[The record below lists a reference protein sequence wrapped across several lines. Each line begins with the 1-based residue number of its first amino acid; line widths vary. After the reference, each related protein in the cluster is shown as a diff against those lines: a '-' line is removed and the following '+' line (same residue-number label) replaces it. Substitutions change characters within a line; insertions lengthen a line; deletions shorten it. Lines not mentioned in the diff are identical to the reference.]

1 MLPIKSQKG
10 FTVVEILLVVSVTV
24 ILLAASGP
32 ALQTYLGKRS
42 IDNWTLS
49 LQDALRRARAQS
61 VAGLNGTAYGVHV
74 EADNFVLFSGTTFV
88 VDPENEVA
96 TLPGTM
102 SLSAITLNGGGA
114 DIIFDRNTGET
125 NQGGTVVVSYQS
137 GGSKTVSI
145 NELGLVE
152 IAP

>member
-1 MLPIKSQKG
+1 MLSKKSQKG
-10 FTVVEILLVVSVTV
+10 FTVVEILLVVSISV

-42 IDNWTLS
+42 IDTWTLS

-74 EADNFVLFSGTTFV
+74 EADNFVLFSGTTYA

-96 TLPGTM
+96 TLPGTIT
-102 SLSAITLNGGGA
+102 LSNISLNGGGA
-114 DIIFDRNTGET
+114 DIVFNRNTGET
-125 NQGGTVVVSYQS
+125 NQNGTVTVSYQS
-137 GGSKTVSI
+137 GGTKTVSI

-152 IAP
+152 LSP